1 MFEAEGLKEPPTE
14 VISVKESTFSPAYNI
29 KERNLNFYQNLTDL
43 NGRVGALSMENKAQK
58 AIILKTR
65 RMTA

>member
-1 MFEAEGLKEPPTE
+1 MFETEGLKEPPNE
-14 VISVKESTFSPAYNI
+14 VISVKEPTPLPAFNI
-29 KERNLNFYQNLTDL
+29 KERNLNFYQHLTDL
-43 NGRVGALSMENKAQK
+43 NGRVGALSAENKAQK